1 MIYNETAKI
10 YTASDVSDGMGGF
23 EEQME
28 LKAEIPCKVAPY
40 TVRTVNSAGLI
51 ITKSR
56 NKLFTQKKDYL
67 DDIYSDYYIEYKGI
81 IYNKL
86 SVMDA
91 GKCLIIE
98 METIGKA
105 NEYTNKDEF

>member
-1 MIYNETAKI
+1 MIYNEIAKI
-10 YTASDVSDGMGGF
+10 YTASDVSDGMGGY

-28 LKAEIPCKVAPY
+28 FKAEIPCKVAPY
-40 TVRTVNSAGLI
+40 TVNAINSAGLI

-56 NKLFTQKKDYL
+56 NKLFTQNKSYL
-67 DDIYSDYYIEYKGI
+67 DDIYSDYYIEYKGVL
-81 IYNKL
+81 YNKL

-105 NEYTNKDEF
+105 DGYQDNN

>member
-10 YTASDVSDGMGGF
+10 YTVSEVSDGMGGYN
-23 EEQME
+23 EEMDE
-28 LKAEIPCKVAPY
+28 KATIPCKVAPF

-56 NKLFTQKKDYL
+56 NKLFTQEKDYL
-67 DDIYSDYYIEYKGI
+67 DDIYSDYYIEYKGVL
-81 IYNKL
+81 YNKL

-105 NEYTNKDEF
+105 DGYKNNN

>member
-1 MIYNETAKI
+1 MIYNEIAKI
-10 YTASDVSDGMGGF
+10 YTASDVSDGMGGY

-28 LKAEIPCKVAPY
+28 FKAEIPCKVAPF

-56 NKLFTQKKDYL
+56 NKLFTQNKSYL
-67 DDIYSDYYIEYKGI
+67 DDIYSDYYIEYKGVL
-81 IYNKL
+81 YNKL

-105 NEYTNKDEF
+105 DGYQDNN

>member
-1 MIYNETAKI
+1 MIYNESANI
-10 YTASDVSDGMGGF
+10 YTVSEVSDGMGGYS
-23 EEQME
+23 EDKE
-28 LKAEIPCKVAPY
+28 LRATIPCKVAPY

-56 NKLFTQKKDYL
+56 NKLFTQNKDFL
-67 DDIYSDYYIEYKGI
+67 ENIYSDYYIEYKGI
-81 IYNKL
+81 LYNKL

-98 METIGKA
+98 METV
-105 NEYTNKDEF
+105 N

>member
-10 YTASDVSDGMGGF
+10 YTASDVSDGMGGY

-28 LKAEIPCKVAPY
+28 FKAEIPYKVAPY
-40 TVRTVNSAGLI
+40 TVNAINSAGLI

-56 NKLFTQKKDYL
+56 NKLFTQEKDYL
-67 DDIYSDYYIEYKGI
+67 DDIYSDYYIEYKGVL
-81 IYNKL
+81 YNKL

-105 NEYTNKDEF
+105 DGYKDNN

>member
-10 YTASDVSDGMGGF
+10 YTVSEVSDGMGGY

-28 LKAEIPCKVAPY
+28 FKAEIPCKVAPF

-56 NKLFTQKKDYL
+56 NKLFTQEKDYL
-67 DDIYSDYYIEYKGI
+67 DDIYSDYYIEYKGVL
-81 IYNKL
+81 YNKL

-91 GKCLIIE
+91 GKCLISE

-105 NEYTNKDEF
+105 DGYKNNN

>member
-10 YTASDVSDGMGGF
+10 YTVSEVSDGMGGYN
-23 EEQME
+23 EEME
-28 LKAEIPCKVAPY
+28 LKAEIPCKVAPF

-105 NEYTNKDEF
+105 NEYSNKDES

>member
-1 MIYNETAKI
+1 MIYNETARI

-23 EEQME
+23 EEKME
-28 LKAEIPCKVAPY
+28 LKAEIPCKVAPF

-56 NKLFTQKKDYL
+56 NKLFTQEKDYL
-67 DDIYSDYYIEYKGI
+67 DDIYSDYYIEYKGVL
-81 IYNKL
+81 YNKL

-105 NEYTNKDEF
+105 DGYKDNN

>member
-10 YTASDVSDGMGGF
+10 YTVSEVSDGMGGYN
-23 EEQME
+23 EEMDV
-28 LKAEIPCKVAPY
+28 KAEIPCKVAPF

-56 NKLFTQKKDYL
+56 NKLFTQEKDYL
-67 DDIYSDYYIEYKGI
+67 DDIYSDYYIEYKGVL
-81 IYNKL
+81 YNKL

-105 NEYTNKDEF
+105 DGYKNNN

>member
-1 MIYNETAKI
+1 MIYNEIAKI
-10 YTASDVSDGMGGF
+10 YTASDVSDGMGGY

-28 LKAEIPCKVAPY
+28 FKAEIPCKVAPF

-56 NKLFTQKKDYL
+56 NKLFTQEKDFL
-67 DDIYSDYYIEYKGI
+67 DDIYSDYYIEYKGVL
-81 IYNKL
+81 YNKL

-105 NEYTNKDEF
+105 DGYKNNN

>member
-28 LKAEIPCKVAPY
+28 LKAEIPCKVAPF

-56 NKLFTQKKDYL
+56 NKLFTQNKSYL
-67 DDIYSDYYIEYKGI
+67 DDIYSDYYIEYKGVL
-81 IYNKL
+81 YNKL

-105 NEYTNKDEF
+105 DGYKNNN

>member
-1 MIYNETAKI
+1 MIYNETANI
-10 YTASDVSDGMGGF
+10 YTVSEVSDGMGGYN
-23 EEQME
+23 EEKE
-28 LKAEIPCKVAPY
+28 LKATIPCKVAPF

-56 NKLFTQKKDYL
+56 NKLFTQNKTFL
-67 DDIYSDYYIEYKGI
+67 DNIYSDYYIEYKGT

-98 METIGKA
+98 METI
-105 NEYTNKDEF
+105 NE

>member
-10 YTASDVSDGMGGF
+10 YTASDVSDGMGGY

-28 LKAEIPCKVAPY
+28 FKAEIPCKVAPF

-56 NKLFTQKKDYL
+56 NKLFTQNKSYL
-67 DDIYSDYYIEYKGI
+67 DDIYSDYYIEYKGVL
-81 IYNKL
+81 YNKL

-105 NEYTNKDEF
+105 DGYQDNN

>member
-1 MIYNETAKI
+1 MIYNESAKI
-10 YTASDVSDGMGGF
+10 YTVIEQSDGMGGYN
-23 EEQME
+23 EEKVLE
-28 LKAEIPCKVAPY
+28 ATIPCKVAPY

-56 NKLFTQKKDYL
+56 NKLFTQNKDFL
-67 DDIYSDYYIEYKGI
+67 ENIYSDYYIEYKGI
-81 IYNKL
+81 LYNKL

-98 METIGKA
+98 METVSWCLI
-105 NEYTNKDEF
+105 FM

>member
-10 YTASDVSDGMGGF
+10 YTASDVSDGMGGY

-28 LKAEIPCKVAPY
+28 LKAEIPCKVAPF

-56 NKLFTQKKDYL
+56 NKLFTQEKDFL
-67 DDIYSDYYIEYKGI
+67 DDIYSDYYIEYKGVL
-81 IYNKL
+81 YNKL

-105 NEYTNKDEF
+105 DGYKNNN

>member
-1 MIYNETAKI
+1 MIYNEMAKI
-10 YTASDVSDGMGGF
+10 YTASDVSDGMGGY

-28 LKAEIPCKVAPY
+28 LKAEIPCKVAPF

-56 NKLFTQKKDYL
+56 NKLFTQEKDFL
-67 DDIYSDYYIEYKGI
+67 DDIYSDYYIEYKGVL
-81 IYNKL
+81 YNKL

-105 NEYTNKDEF
+105 DGYKNNN